1 MQAHGSDPLAH
12 VLVRGRH
19 QRQRLDLKSILAKN
33 DPEAVLAA
41 FDFLHEQRSQRGQ
54 KQTYIRIHK
63 AHHEVVQRLEVL
75 RDQVLRLRQL
85 FVREVQQAR
94 IREHTEPGVP
104 RVKEGRLLLLD
115 EHAHFANAREVVL
128 DDARAQLLVTAV
140 RFVFETTLAHQQLFE
155 L

>member
-41 FDFLHEQRSQRGQ
+41 FDF
-54 KQTYIRIHK
+54 IRIHK

-75 RDQVLRLRQL
+75 RDQVLRLRQFL
-85 FVREVQQAR
+85 VREVQQAR

-128 DDARAQLLVTAV
+128 DDARAQLLVTTV
-140 RFVFETTLAHQQLFE
+140 RFVFETTVAHQQLFE
-155 L
+155 F